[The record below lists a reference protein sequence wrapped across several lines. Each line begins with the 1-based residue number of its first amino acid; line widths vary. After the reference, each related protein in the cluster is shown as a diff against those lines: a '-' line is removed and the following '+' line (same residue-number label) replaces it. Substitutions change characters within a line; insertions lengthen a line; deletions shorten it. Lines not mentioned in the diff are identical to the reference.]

1 MKFRFS
7 EVRVQLRSYLLALM
21 KALRPHSGKLIGGAL
36 GLALGLRL
44 FGLIFGVLLGAL
56 ADILLQELRLR
67 RRLGQSPEGAFRGAQ
82 GDDEFPP
89 ELEFLISLT
98 QNVLA
103 AAGLEETPS
112 SHDIS
117 YLEQQLLHHFP
128 LTPRGEAVVRQLCRT
143 YYEPRHPKAEVS
155 EAPGAPGVRESARE
169 SFHKSARE
177 SFHKSARESV
187 RGLKTAVE
195 LAPKEQLAAA
205 RLLFE
210 AATLASPEK
219 RISFKGKGFV
229 QESCRALGIRPEYT
243 EIAAGIVIREDTTD
257 YEVLGLDPEVSAKEI
272 KRVYRS
278 LAAEFHPDSLHG
290 LSPEQKTAAT
300 EAFMR
305 IRSAYENIMRARGE
319 GRGPGRPD

>member
-7 EVRVQLRSYLLALM
+7 EIKTHLQ
-21 KALRPHSGKLIGGAL
+21 PHAGKLIGGAL

-67 RRLGQSPEGAFRGAQ
+67 RRLRQNPDGEFRDVQGA
-82 GDDEFPP
+82 EEYPP
-89 ELEFLISLT
+89 ELGFLISLT
-98 QNVLA
+98 QKVLA
-103 AAGLEETPS
+103 AAGLDTPPR

-117 YLEQQLLHHFP
+117 YLEQQLLHQFP
-128 LTPRGEAVVRQLCRT
+128 LTPRGEEVVRQLCRT
-143 YYEPRHPKAEVS
+143 YYAAGAKDASGGSADSADSGGVGAAAAGASAGAGSAAE
-155 EAPGAPGVRESARE
+155 A
-169 SFHKSARE
+169 H
-177 SFHKSARESV
+177 
-187 RGLKTAVE
+187 RGLHTPVE
-195 LAPKEQLAAA
+195 LSPKEQVAAA

-210 AATLASPEK
+210 AATISSPEK
-219 RISFKGKGFV
+219 RISHRGMHFV
-229 QESCRALGIRPEYT
+229 QESCRSLAIRPEYT

-257 YEVLGLDPEVSAKEI
+257 YEVLGLDPDAPAKEI

-305 IRSAYENIMRARGE
+305 IRTAYENIMR
-319 GRGPGRPD
+319 GRSS

>member
-7 EVRVQLRSYLLALM
+7 EVQTQLKLYLLTLVQ
-21 KALRPHSGKLIGGAL
+21 ALRPHAGKLIGGAL

-67 RRLGQSPEGAFRGAQ
+67 RRLGQNPEGEFRDAQ
-82 GDDEFPP
+82 GAEEFPP
-89 ELEFLISLT
+89 ELGFLVSLT
-98 QNVLA
+98 QKVLA
-103 AAGLEETPS
+103 AAGLDETPS

-117 YLEQQLLHHFP
+117 YMEQQLLHHFP

-143 YYEPRHPKAEVS
+143 YYEPRHPKTEAYEASETAES
-155 EAPGAPGVRESARE
+155 R
-169 SFHKSARE
+169 
-177 SFHKSARESV
+177 
-187 RGLKTAVE
+187 RGLDTPVE
-195 LAPKEQLAAA
+195 LSPKEQLAAA

-210 AATLASPEK
+210 AATLSSSEK
-219 RISFKGKGFV
+219 RISHRGKRFV
-229 QESCRALGIRPEYT
+229 QESCHALGIRPEYM

-257 YEVLGLDPEVSAKEI
+257 YEVLGLDPDVPVKEI
-272 KRVYRS
+272 KWVYRS

-305 IRSAYENIMRARGE
+305 IRTAYENIMRGRE
-319 GRGPGRPD
+319 GDRPD

>member
-7 EVRVQLRSYLLALM
+7 EVRSQLQLYIQLYI
-21 KALRPHSGKLIGGAL
+21 RPHAGKLIGGAI

-44 FGLIFGVLLGAL
+44 FGLIFGLLLGAL

-67 RRLGQSPEGAFRGAQ
+67 RRLGQNPEAEFRDAQ
-82 GDDEFPP
+82 GADEFPP
-89 ELEFLISLT
+89 ELGFLISFT
-98 QNVLA
+98 QKVLA
-103 AAGLEETPS
+103 AAGLDEPPS

-117 YLEQQLLHHFP
+117 YLEQQLLHHFS
-128 LTPRGEAVVRQLCRT
+128 LTPRGEAVVHRLCRT
-143 YYEPRHPKAEVS
+143 YYEPRHPKAEAHEAS
-155 EAPGAPGVRESARE
+155 DSPEAPGAPETPES
-169 SFHKSARE
+169 H
-177 SFHKSARESV
+177 
-187 RGLKTAVE
+187 RGLNTPVE
-195 LAPKEQLAAA
+195 LSPKEQLAAA

-210 AATLASPEK
+210 AATLSSPEK
-219 RISFKGKGFV
+219 RISHRGKRFV

-257 YEVLGLDPEVSAKEI
+257 YEVLGLDPDVPVKEI

-305 IRSAYENIMRARGE
+305 IRTAYENIMRARE
-319 GRGPGRPD
+319 GRGEGLGADRPD